1 MELHFSYNKKKVIQA
16 LRLHFTAQKEI
27 KILIIIVNVFAIVSA
42 VLFYMHKIQP
52 QPFLIGSLIWILLLL
67 VVWYILPLS
76 IYKKSATFKDA
87 FTAYINQNSLRIDNE
102 KGYVTWEWQQ
112 FTKYF
117 ESAFFFHI
125 YFNEKSFFLIPK
137 DDITD
142 DVLHEI
148 RAILNEK
155 ISKK

>member
-112 FTKYF
+112 FNKYF
-117 ESAFFFHI
+117 ESAFFFHL

-137 DDITD
+137 DDVTE

>member
-87 FTAYINQNSLRIDNE
+87 FTDYINQNSLRIDNE

-112 FTKYF
+112 FNKYF
-117 ESAFFFHI
+117 ESAFFFHL

-137 DDITD
+137 DDVTE

-148 RAILNEK
+148 RAI
-155 ISKK
+155 